1 MPGEGSKKALPMISE
16 LEFKSLSA
24 QGYNRIPLL
33 AEAFADLE
41 TPLSLYLKLAFS
53 SNGGKHSFLLESVVG
68 GERFGRYSFIGLP
81 ARTLVR
87 ASGFGDAATTEVVTE
102 GVVVETSKLNPLDFI
117 AQYQQRFKVALR
129 PGLPR
134 FCGGLAGYFGY
145 DAVRYIEKKLEK
157 SCPPDTLGCPD
168 ILLLQCEE
176 LAVIDNLSGKLYLIV
191 YADPK
196 QPEAYSNA
204 KRRLRELKEKLKY
217 SVSAPVVKPSQS
229 YPAERD
235 FAKADYIK
243 AVERAKELI
252 EQGDFMQVQVG
263 QRIKKRYTESPL
275 SLYRA
280 LRSLNP
286 SPYMYYYH
294 FGDFHVVG
302 ASPEILV
309 RQESVEAAAAP
320 GRPKQGTAPS
330 GGSAVHEVTS
340 VGATFQ
346 QKITIR
352 PLAGTRPRGAT
363 PEIDKQVEQELIND
377 PKERAEH
384 VMLIDLARNDIGRI
398 AQTGSVKVTDAFQV
412 ERYSHVMHIVSNVEG
427 ILINGPDGN
436 KLGNMAV
443 LKATFPAGTL
453 TGAPKVHAME
463 LIDQLEITKRGIY
476 GGACG
481 YLSFAGD
488 MDVAIAIRTGI
499 IKGGML
505 YVQAAAGVVADSVP
519 ELEWRETEAKA
530 RALLRAAELVE
541 EGLE

>member
-1 MPGEGSKKALPMISE
+1 VITE
-16 LEFKSLSA
+16 LEFKSLTQ
-24 QGYNRIPLL
+24 QGFNRIPLML
-33 AEAFADLE
+33 EAFADLE
-41 TPLSLYLKLAFS
+41 TPLSLYLKLAHAKD
-53 SNGGKHSFLLESVVG
+53 GGKYSFLLESVVG

-81 ARTLVR
+81 AKTFLQ
-87 ASGFGDAATTEVVTE
+87 ASGFGAEAKTEVVTD
-102 GVVVETSKLNPLDFI
+102 GVVVETASGNPLDFI
-117 AQYQQRFKVALR
+117 EQYQKRFKVALR

-157 SCPPDTLGCPD
+157 TCPPDTLGTPD

-191 YADPK
+191 YADPGV
-196 QPEAYSNA
+196 PEAYSKA
-204 KRRLRELKEKLKY
+204 KKRLRELKELLKY
-217 SVSAPVVKPSQS
+217 SVSAPVVNSTQTH
-229 YPAERD
+229 PAERD
-235 FAKADYIK
+235 FKKEDYLK
-243 AVERAKELI
+243 AVLEAKELI
-252 EQGDFMQVQVG
+252 AAGDFMQVQVG

-286 SPYMYYYH
+286 SPYMYFYN

-309 RQESVEAAAAP
+309 RQEQTEEGV
-320 GRPKQGTAPS
+320 K
-330 GGSAVHEVTS
+330 V
-340 VGATFQ
+340 
-346 QKITIR
+346 TIR

-363 PEIDKQVEQELIND
+363 PEKDKAAEHELVND

-398 AQTGSVKVTDAFQV
+398 AKIGSVKVTEVFAV

-427 ILINGPDGN
+427 ILKDGMT
-436 KLGNMAV
+436 NMDV

-463 LIDQLEITKRGIY
+463 LIDRLEPTKRGLY

-481 YLSFAGD
+481 YLSYAGD
-488 MDVAIAIRTGI
+488 MDVAIAIRTAV
-499 IKGGML
+499 IKDQTL

-519 ELEWRETEAKA
+519 ELEWKETEHKA
-530 RALLRAAELVE
+530 RALLRASELVE

>member
-1 MPGEGSKKALPMISE
+1 MISE

-24 QGYNRIPLL
+24 QGYNRIPLM

-41 TPLSLYLKLAFS
+41 TPLSLYLKLAHS
-53 SNGGKHSFLLESVVG
+53 KDGGKYSFLLESVVG

-81 ARTLVR
+81 ARTLLR
-87 ASGFGDAATTEVVTE
+87 SMGFGAQARTEVVTD
-102 GVVVETSKLNPLDFI
+102 GVVVETSTLNPLDFI
-117 AQYQQRFKVALR
+117 GAYQKRFKVALR
-129 PGLPR
+129 PGMPR

-145 DAVRYIEKKLEK
+145 DAVRYIEKKLAH

-176 LAVIDNLSGKLYLIV
+176 LAVIDNLSGKLYLMV
-191 YADPK
+191 YADPA
-196 QPEAYSNA
+196 QPEAYANA
-204 KRRLRELKEKLKY
+204 KKRLRELKEQLKY
-217 SVSAPVVKPSQS
+217 SVSAPVVKPTASHA
-229 YPAERD
+229 AERD
-235 FAKADYIK
+235 FAKADYIA
-243 AVERAKELI
+243 AVERAKALI
-252 EQGDFMQVQVG
+252 AGGDFMQVQVG

-280 LRSLNP
+280 LRALNP

-309 RQESVEAAAAP
+309 RQE
-320 GRPKQGTAPS
+320 Q
-330 GGSAVHEVTS
+330 VTRD
-340 VGATFQ
+340 GKTE

-352 PLAGTRPRGAT
+352 PLAGTRPRGASL
-363 PEIDKQVEQELIND
+363 ELDKAAETELLND

-398 AQTGSVKVTDAFQV
+398 AQIGSVKVTEAFSV

-427 ILINGPDGN
+427 TLNEGMTSMD
-436 KLGNMAV
+436 V

-463 LIDQLEITKRGIY
+463 IIDQLEPTKRGLY

-481 YLSFAGD
+481 YLSYAGD

-499 IKGGML
+499 VKDQTL

-519 ELEWRETEAKA
+519 ELEWKETEAKA
-530 RALLRAAELVE
+530 RALLRASELVE

>member
-1 MPGEGSKKALPMISE
+1 VITE
-16 LEFKSLSA
+16 LEFKSLTA
-24 QGYNRIPLL
+24 QGYNRIPLMV
-33 AEAFADLE
+33 EAFADLE

-53 SNGGKHSFLLESVVG
+53 KGAGACSFLLESVVG

-81 ARTLVR
+81 AHTLLR
-87 ASGFGDAATTEVVTE
+87 STGFGAGAKTEVVTD
-102 GVVVETSKLNPLDFI
+102 GVVTETDHGNPLDFI
-117 AQYQQRFKVALR
+117 ASYQKRFKVALR

-145 DAVRYIEKKLEK
+145 DTVRHIEKKLQAT
-157 SCPPDTLGCPD
+157 CPPDTLGCPD

-191 YADPK
+191 YADPG
-196 QPEAYSNA
+196 QSEAYANA
-204 KRRLRELKEKLKY
+204 RRRLRDLKDQLKY
-217 SVSAPVVKPSQS
+217 SVSAPVVKPTQS
-229 YPAERD
+229 YPAERE
-235 FAKADYIK
+235 FAKADYLR
-243 AVERAKELI
+243 AVEKAKGMI
-252 EQGDFMQVQVG
+252 EAGDFMQVQVG
-263 QRIKKRYTESPL
+263 QRIRKRYTESPL

-309 RQESVEAAAAP
+309 RQEQVD
-320 GRPKQGTAPS
+320 
-330 GGSAVHEVTS
+330 GG
-340 VGATFQ
+340 

-363 PEIDKQVEQELIND
+363 PQRDQAIEVELVND

-398 AQTGSVKVTDAFQV
+398 AKTGTVKVTEAFSV

-427 ILINGPDGN
+427 VLNDG
-436 KLGNMAV
+436 MTSMDV
-443 LKATFPAGTL
+443 LRASFPAGTL

-463 LIDQLEITKRGIY
+463 MIDRLEPSKRGIY

-481 YLSFAGD
+481 YLSYAGD

-499 IKGGML
+499 VKDGHL

-519 ELEWRETEAKA
+519 ELEWKETEAKA

>member
-1 MPGEGSKKALPMISE
+1 MITE
-16 LEFKSLSA
+16 LEFKSLA
-24 QGYNRIPLL
+24 QQGYNRIPLM

-41 TPLSLYLKLAFS
+41 TPLSLYLKLAH
-53 SNGGKHSFLLESVVG
+53 GRGDGRHSFLLESVVG

-81 ARTLVR
+81 ARTLLR
-87 ASGFGDAATTEVVTE
+87 ATGFGAGATTEVVRD
-102 GVVVETSKLNPLDFI
+102 GVVVETTQGNPLDFI
-117 AQYQQRFKVALR
+117 ADYQKRFKVALR

-145 DAVRYIEKKLEK
+145 DAVRHIEKKLEN

-191 YADPK
+191 YADPA
-196 QPEAYSNA
+196 QPEAYANG
-204 KRRLRELKEKLKY
+204 KKRLRELREALKY
-217 SVSAPVVKPSQS
+217 SVSAPVVKPSQG

-235 FAKADYIK
+235 FAKADYLK
-243 AVERAKELI
+243 AVDRAKELI
-252 EQGDFMQVQVG
+252 AAGDFMQVQVG

-309 RQESVEAAAAP
+309 RQENTVE
-320 GRPKQGTAPS
+320 GTK
-330 GGSAVHEVTS
+330 V
-340 VGATFQ
+340 
-346 QKITIR
+346 TIR

-363 PEIDKQVEQELIND
+363 PELDKATETELVND

-398 AQTGSVKVTDAFQV
+398 AKTGTVKVTEAFAV

-427 ILINGPDGN
+427 MLLDG
-436 KLGNMAV
+436 MTSMDV

-463 LIDQLEITKRGIY
+463 LIDQLEPTKRGIY

-481 YLSFAGD
+481 YLSYAGD

-499 IKGGML
+499 IKDQTL

-519 ELEWRETEAKA
+519 EMEWRETEHKA

>member
-1 MPGEGSKKALPMISE
+1 MTET
-16 LEFKSLSA
+16 EFSDLRS
-24 QGYNRIPLL
+24 QGFNRIPLL
-33 AEAFADLE
+33 AQAFADLE
-41 TPLSLYLKLAFS
+41 TPLSLYLKLARLP
-53 SNGGKHSFLLESVVG
+53 GATEPAPYSFLLESVVG

-81 ARTLVR
+81 ARTLLR
-87 ASGFGDAATTEVVTE
+87 ASGFGAQACTEVVTD
-102 GVVVETSKLNPLDFI
+102 GVVVETSHDNPLDFI
-117 AQYQQRFKVALR
+117 ARYQQRFKVALQ
-129 PGLPR
+129 PGMPR

-145 DAVRYIEKKLEK
+145 DAVRYIEKKLQA
-157 SCPPDTLGCPD
+157 SCPPDEIGTPD

-176 LAVIDNLSGKLYLIV
+176 LAVIDNLSGKLHLMV
-191 YADPK
+191 YVDPDLPDAFDMGQARLAALK
-196 QPEAYSNA
+196 AQLAQAVNA
-204 KRRLRELKEKLKY
+204 P
-217 SVSAPVVKPSQS
+217 AMKPSVGHA
-229 YPAERD
+229 PLRD
-235 FAKADYIK
+235 FAKADYLA
-243 AVERAKELI
+243 AVVRAKELI
-252 EQGDFMQVQVG
+252 AGGDFMQVQVG
-263 QRIKKRYTESPL
+263 QRIKKRYTQSPL

-286 SPYMYYYH
+286 SPYMYYYN
-294 FGDFHVVG
+294 FSGAAAGGGDFHVVG

-309 RQESVEAAAAP
+309 RQEQV
-320 GRPKQGTAPS
+320 TAD
-330 GGSAVHEVTS
+330 GQTA
-340 VGATFQ
+340 

-363 PEIDKQVEQELIND
+363 PELDRAAEVELVND

-398 AQTGSVKVTDAFQV
+398 ASIGSVRVTDAFCV

-427 ILINGPDGN
+427 TLQDG
-436 KLGNMAV
+436 MTSMDV

-463 LIDQLEITKRGIY
+463 LIDQLEPTKRGIY

-481 YLSFAGD
+481 YLSYAGD

-499 IKGGML
+499 IKEQML

-541 EGLE
+541 EGME